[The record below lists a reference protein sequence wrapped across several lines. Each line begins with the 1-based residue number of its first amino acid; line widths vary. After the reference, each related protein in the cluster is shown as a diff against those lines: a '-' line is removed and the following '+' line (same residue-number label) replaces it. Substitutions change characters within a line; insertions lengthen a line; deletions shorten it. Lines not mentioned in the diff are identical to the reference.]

1 MRRTRLIL
9 VAGLVIGSL
18 AVCVVSLVLKRR
30 SVCPIEVRFLGDM
43 ESTNS
48 RTGLTF
54 TGPTFWISNRT
65 TKTLHV
71 SPWTVQIQDGVNWTK
86 QNYRD
91 LTGGILLVPC
101 AVQIHTLDFS
111 SQLYPLPTNTWR
123 LEINVAEKL
132 SKAEGMA
139 QTVRRYPGWVLQKYR
154 TGNTNRNLLLLNPLG
169 GTWYGH
175 PVKVVSENV
184 FEHRS
189 PGSSP

>member
-1 MRRTRLIL
+1 MRRARPIL
-9 VAGLVIGSL
+9 VAGLVIGSF
-18 AVCVVSLVLKRR
+18 AVCVVSLVPKRR
-30 SVCPIEVRFLGDM
+30 SACPIEVTFLGDM

-65 TKTLHV
+65 TKTLYV
-71 SPWTVQIQDGVNWTK
+71 SPWTVEIQDGVNWTK
-86 QNYRD
+86 QNYRN
-91 LTGGILLVPC
+91 LTGGILLVPR
-101 AVQIHTLDFS
+101 AVQIYTLDFS

-132 SKAEGMA
+132 SRVEGVA
-139 QTVRRYPGWVLQKYR
+139 QLVRRYPGWVLQKYR
-154 TGNTNRNLLLLNPLG
+154 TGNTNLLLVSPLG
-169 GTWYGH
+169 GTWTSYGH
-175 PVKVVSENV
+175 PVKVMSENV